1 MGVHIF
7 NASVTI
13 NNGTD
18 SPWSLTATAAEV
30 HADGAAGGPARAL
43 VFSTKLVDAKASVV
57 GKGERLGQAG
67 CCLVIE
73 GTVKADGPLNVE
85 VMCFIILS
93 CIAYIIM
100 RFLFQYLEYLVM
112 LLLL

>member
-13 NNGTD
+13 HNGPLD
-18 SPWSLTATAAEV
+18 NPWCLTATAAEV

-43 VFSTKLVDAKASVV
+43 VFSTKLVDARVGIG
-57 GKGERLGQAG
+57 GKGESLGEAA

-85 VMCFIILS
+85 VSRVKLRMYEL
-93 CIAYIIM
+93 Y
-100 RFLFQYLEYLVM
+100 
-112 LLLL
+112 

>member
-13 NNGTD
+13 RNVI
-18 SPWSLTATAAEV
+18 SPDGSINVTASEV

-43 VFSTKLVDAKASVV
+43 VFSANLVQVKARVY
-57 GKGERLGQAG
+57 KDTHCLGQAG
-67 CCLVIE
+67 CSLLVE

-85 VMCFIILS
+85 VK
-93 CIAYIIM
+93 
-100 RFLFQYLEYLVM
+100 
-112 LLLL
+112 